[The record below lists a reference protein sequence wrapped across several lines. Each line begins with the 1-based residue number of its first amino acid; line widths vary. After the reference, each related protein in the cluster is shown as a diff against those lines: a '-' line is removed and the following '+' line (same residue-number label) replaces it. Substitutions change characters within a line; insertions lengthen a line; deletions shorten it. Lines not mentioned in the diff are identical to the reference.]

1 MLLTKITL
9 YNVGIYK
16 NTNEFDLETTPE
28 KPIVLYG
35 GVNGSGKT
43 TLFESIPLCLY
54 GQRYT
59 KEKITKKEYHRKIHR
74 LFHRD
79 IKTSTNAR
87 DASIT
92 LEFQYA
98 QNGKIIQ
105 YRITRIWQNNEG
117 KIDEFLKIFKK
128 PIGGKKY
135 SSMDL
140 EESQLQHMINQMI
153 PKSIADLFFFDGER
167 IQNLAKSE
175 NEDVHIKSSFDN
187 LLGLN
192 ISRQLHDDVGM
203 YLLRNSDGTEAEV
216 LADLERAN
224 QDKNTAQKKLDD
236 LQEKRVFLNG
246 EISNRTKELQL
257 KEEQFFKMGGIF
269 AQNRQKLV
277 DEKIDLDKHIMNND
291 IILRDLVEKDLPLTI
306 MKDQL
311 KQVRTEL
318 QSDIKK
324 LGESFEKNTLNDA
337 FDYIVTKLNPFLDSY
352 TPEIK
357 KEILERLDNI
367 YNEKLKSLSDK
378 QQMEFDFSLSDM
390 KMLQERIQNIL
401 DKRYETIRN
410 NHDAHKHILEK
421 QKEISARL
429 DVTPQQD
436 EIGPLYSN
444 IKDKTLEIGD
454 MEQEL
459 QTIINLESQEKSLI
473 VLLNGKIRKHLSKRK
488 IDQRKHRGME
498 LIPTI
503 QEALDDYS
511 QRLRTKKIK
520 ILESNILEGI
530 KKCFHKD
537 RFISNI
543 SINSET
549 YKVTL
554 YRENNNEISKEELSK
569 GELQMYATA
578 IIWGLA
584 KTSGRPLPFVI
595 DTPLARLDEQHRE
608 NLVRNFYP
616 NASHQTIIFSTDT
629 EIVDS
634 CYELLKP
641 SISKSGIIRYDER
654 KDCSVMDATYFEKR
668 GNLIAV

>member
-257 KEEQFFKMGGIF
+257 KEEQFFKRGGIF
-269 AQNRQKLV
+269 AQNRS
-277 DEKIDLDKHIMNND
+277 KI
-291 IILRDLVEKDLPLTI
+291 
-306 MKDQL
+306 
-311 KQVRTEL
+311 
-318 QSDIKK
+318 S
-324 LGESFEKNTLNDA
+324 
-337 FDYIVTKLNPFLDSY
+337 
-352 TPEIK
+352 
-357 KEILERLDNI
+357 
-367 YNEKLKSLSDK
+367 
-378 QQMEFDFSLSDM
+378 
-390 KMLQERIQNIL
+390 
-401 DKRYETIRN
+401 
-410 NHDAHKHILEK
+410 
-421 QKEISARL
+421 
-429 DVTPQQD
+429 
-436 EIGPLYSN
+436 
-444 IKDKTLEIGD
+444 
-454 MEQEL
+454 
-459 QTIINLESQEKSLI
+459 
-473 VLLNGKIRKHLSKRK
+473 
-488 IDQRKHRGME
+488 
-498 LIPTI
+498 
-503 QEALDDYS
+503 
-511 QRLRTKKIK
+511 
-520 ILESNILEGI
+520 
-530 KKCFHKD
+530 
-537 RFISNI
+537 
-543 SINSET
+543 
-549 YKVTL
+549 
-554 YRENNNEISKEELSK
+554 
-569 GELQMYATA
+569 
-578 IIWGLA
+578 
-584 KTSGRPLPFVI
+584 
-595 DTPLARLDEQHRE
+595 
-608 NLVRNFYP
+608 
-616 NASHQTIIFSTDT
+616 
-629 EIVDS
+629 
-634 CYELLKP
+634 
-641 SISKSGIIRYDER
+641 
-654 KDCSVMDATYFEKR
+654 
-668 GNLIAV
+668 